1 MYCRMGSSCVHGS
14 IRKSYLTASPFDDSL
29 WLILHTLSSA
39 ALQTSVL
46 KKTSSGFRRMLS
58 LLVKP
63 MLCLPSQVIVRK
75 GEAGHKMFFVQ
86 KGLIEVCARIR
97 TCACIL
103 CIYTVHRNVIIQQF
117 CTVCTLDRF
126 LMVQLRWALSEAVM
140 CLGKS
145 TLCTLRC
152 TQPPWLQSPTVTF

>member
-1 MYCRMGSSCVHGS
+1 MGSSCIHGS
-14 IRKSYLTASPFDDSL
+14 MCKSYFTDSPFDDSL
-29 WLILHTLSSA
+29 ILHALSFP

-86 KGLIEVCARIR
+86 KGLIEVCAC
-97 TCACIL
+97 THTYMCVHTVY
-103 CIYTVHRNVIIQQF
+103 IYVG
-117 CTVCTLDRF
+117 
-126 LMVQLRWALSEAVM
+126 M
-140 CLGKS
+140 
-145 TLCTLRC
+145 
-152 TQPPWLQSPTVTF
+152 